1 MGDRYR
7 FDPHVDRRGHV
18 IYRIVTVAALVA
30 LTGLL
35 LPGAVAGKAAQ
46 NRLVGTV
53 GGGADGNE
61 FRISLVDEA
70 GNRVSQLNPGTY
82 TIEVRDLADFHNFH
96 LSGPGVNMRTGIG
109 DRETVTWTVTFA
121 QGVYTYLCDPHPT
134 QMRGSFRVGNPSP
147 PPPPPAGGPRRL
159 SGSVG
164 PGSAITLKSGARKV
178 SRLAAGTY
186 RVTVRDRTVR
196 DNFHL
201 TGPGVNRRTGVR
213 FRGTASWTVRFRRG
227 SAYRY
232 VSDANRRRLRGS
244 FRAT

>member
-7 FDPHVDRRGHV
+7 FRPRVDRRGHV
-18 IYRIVTVAALVA
+18 IYRIVTVAALAA

-35 LPGAVAGKAAQ
+35 LPGAGAGKAAQ
-46 NRLVGTV
+46 NRLIGTV

-109 DRETVTWTVTFA
+109 NRETVTWTVTFA
-121 QGVYTYLCDPHPT
+121 EGNYTYLCDPHPT
-134 QMRGSFRVGNPSP
+134 QMRGNFRVGNPPP

-159 SGSVG
+159 TASVAG
-164 PGSAITLKSGARKV
+164 ASISLKSGARKV
-178 SRLAAGTY
+178 SRLAAGNY
-186 RVTVRDRTVR
+186 RVTVRDRSR
-196 DNFHL
+196 QQNFHL
-201 TGPGVNRRTGVR
+201 TGPGVNRKTGVR
-213 FRGTASWTVRFRRG
+213 FRGTATWTVRFRKG